1 VDSVCRW
8 PFTRIVPCHLANNI
22 QAGPEAFRAAF
33 DFLYSPSLSTSPQS
47 LPWWKSF
54 LDRFSS
60 SSMSSS
66 MCPVPKEADL
76 SLLTSA
82 SRLLSG
88 LGILFPLRG
97 GLGGNDPAILIPF
110 RSFINFE
117 TIIIRFLIQLKD

>member
-1 VDSVCRW
+1 
-8 PFTRIVPCHLANNI
+8 
-22 QAGPEAFRAAF
+22 
-33 DFLYSPSLSTSPQS
+33 
-47 LPWWKSF
+47 
-54 LDRFSS
+54 
-60 SSMSSS
+60 

-97 GLGGNDPAILIPF
+97 GLGGNDPAMLIPF